1 MRIQQ
6 FISTISNNR
15 EYFSYLKGECTYGA
29 ITGFFSGWVGFI
41 GVREI
46 IFFQRWGWRGFE
58 PAYFRQFYFVNL
70 ISLKLPVH
78 GDPDPPPFPS
88 PLEDHRKQYKI
99 LTIIHEL
106 TLINQPL
113 IFGGNC

>member
-15 EYFSYLKGECTYGA
+15 EYFSYLKRRMY
-29 ITGFFSGWVGFI
+29 IWSQNFFSGWVGFI
-41 GVREI
+41 GVRDI
-46 IFFQRWGWRGFE
+46 IFFSEMGVEGIRTGIFSAILLCESNKFEITSAWGSR
-58 PAYFRQFYFVNL
+58 P
-70 ISLKLPVH
+70 
-78 GDPDPPPFPS
+78 PPPFPS

>member
-46 IFFQRWGWRGFE
+46 IFFAEMGVEGIRTGIFSAILLCESNKFEITSAWGSR
-58 PAYFRQFYFVNL
+58 
-70 ISLKLPVH
+70 
-78 GDPDPPPFPS
+78 PPPLFP
-88 PLEDHRKQYKI
+88 L
-99 LTIIHEL
+99 L
-106 TLINQPL
+106 
-113 IFGGNC
+113 